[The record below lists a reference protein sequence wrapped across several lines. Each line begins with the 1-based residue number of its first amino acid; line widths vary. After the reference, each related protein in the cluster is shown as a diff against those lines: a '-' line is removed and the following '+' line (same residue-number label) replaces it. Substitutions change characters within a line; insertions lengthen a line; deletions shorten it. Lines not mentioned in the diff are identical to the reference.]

1 MKRRELLR
9 HLNRHDCVLLREGSN
24 HSWWVNPLNSKRS
37 AIPRHS
43 EIRDLLARKICKDL
57 GIPPP

>member
-37 AIPRHS
+37 AILRHS
-43 EIRDLLARKICKDL
+43 EIRDLAGPQDL
-57 GIPPP
+57 

>member
-1 MKRRELLR
+1 MKRHKLLEY
-9 HLNRHDCVLLREGSN
+9 LNKHRCKFLREGKR
-24 HSWWVNPLNSKRS
+24 HSWWENPQLNKRS

-43 EIRDLLARKICKDL
+43 EISDILVKKICKDL